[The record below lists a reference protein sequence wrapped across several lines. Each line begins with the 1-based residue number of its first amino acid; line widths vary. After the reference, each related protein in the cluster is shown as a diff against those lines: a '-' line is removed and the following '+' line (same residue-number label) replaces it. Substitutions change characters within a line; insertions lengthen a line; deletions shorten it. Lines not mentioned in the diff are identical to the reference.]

1 MSRPPRPAALS
12 SAAGGKSCAEAHRVP
27 RTGASCFSNG
37 RTRLPCLH
45 TACPMSGMRF
55 PQRAGCAPLA
65 PLPAHNTATFCTK
78 IAVFLCRMMQK
89 NPKRLAVVLN
99 SPYLCSTHLQIEG
112 VSGLDRLDAASSPA
126 FFGSR
131 ASRHAS
137 AQSAPPHFSHKR
149 GHLAAKAP
157 AFQSKSPILSPPF
170 APCRQ
175 KGAKF
180 CRFVS
185 RAALAHGLQISGR
198 TARRSSPTG
207 RPPTA
212 QGFAPERH
220 TERRTTTHSFSK
232 QQKNKT
238 YNYGKDY
245 RN

>member
-1 MSRPPRPAALS
+1 
-12 SAAGGKSCAEAHRVP
+12 
-27 RTGASCFSNG
+27 
-37 RTRLPCLH
+37 
-45 TACPMSGMRF
+45 MSGMRF
-55 PQRAGCAPLA
+55 PQRAGCVPLA
-65 PLPAHNTATFCTK
+65 PIPPHNTATFCTK

-89 NPKRLAVVLN
+89 APKMLAVMHN

-131 ASRHAS
+131 TEHRVS
-137 AQSAPPHFSHKR
+137 AQSNAPRFFLTNVGISRREPPPFGR
-149 GHLAAKAP
+149 NP
-157 AFQSKSPILSPPF
+157 PILSPPF

-185 RAALAHGLQISGR
+185 PAALAHGLQISGR

-220 TERRTTTHSFSK
+220 TERRTTTHSISK

>member
-1 MSRPPRPAALS
+1 MFFQRPYTPSLPP
-12 SAAGGKSCAEAHRVP
+12 HRV
-27 RTGASCFSNG
+27 
-37 RTRLPCLH
+37 
-45 TACPMSGMRF
+45 PMSGMRF

-65 PLPAHNTATFCTK
+65 PIPPHNTATFYMK
-78 IAVFLCRMMQK
+78 IAVFFMS
-89 NPKRLAVVLN
+89 NDAENSKRLAVMLN

-126 FFGSR
+126 FFWLACRTPRVDTVECPPLFLTNVGTSR
-131 ASRHAS
+131 RKL
-137 AQSAPPHFSHKR
+137 PPFGR
-149 GHLAAKAP
+149 NP
-157 AFQSKSPILSPPF
+157 PILSPPS

-185 RAALAHGLQISGR
+185 PAALAHGLQISGR
-198 TARRSSPTG
+198 TARRSSPPG

-212 QGFAPERH
+212 QGFAPERR
-220 TERRTTTHSFSK
+220 TERRTSTHSFSK